1 MISFMKIS
9 SQHVAACRKCRVV
22 SERAVGNVLRIGH
35 VFNLST
41 SLGLETSASP
51 MFAMS
56 GLERITDSSRTS
68 REVRKLAK
76 GDVGERD
83 VLY

>member
-9 SQHVAACRKCRVV
+9 SQHVAACRASSR
-22 SERAVGNVLRIGH
+22 ERTRVGNVLRIGH
-35 VFNLST
+35 VCNFSI
-41 SLGLETSASP
+41 SLGPETSASP

-76 GDVGERD
+76 GDVCERD

>member
-1 MISFMKIS
+1 
-9 SQHVAACRKCRVV
+9 
-22 SERAVGNVLRIGH
+22 
-35 VFNLST
+35 
-41 SLGLETSASP
+41 

-76 GDVGERD
+76 GDVCEGD